1 MKLIFRK
8 IRAYVKAMRI
18 KNIQTVLWE
27 CYDIP
32 IEIIEK
38 IKSLCRMKIN
48 DLRATYYEAYGY
60 NSNSRN
66 RDFLTKKIAWKLQAN
81 LFGDISEDTKN
92 EAIKIA
98 DFSRLKNRKRA
109 ENSEAKISS
118 FEFEKRKA
126 VKFSRDPR
134 LPMEG
139 SILSKNHNGRAVT
152 VTVLEKGFLYN
163 NRRYASLS
171 AIAREVSGTN
181 WNGFKFFDL

>member
-1 MKLIFRK
+1 
-8 IRAYVKAMRI
+8 MRI

-27 CYDIP
+27 GYDIP
-32 IEIIEK
+32 LEITEQ

-48 DLRATYYEAYGY
+48 DLRSKYFEAYGY

-81 LFGDISEDTKN
+81 MFGDISESTRN
-92 EAIKIA
+92 EAVKIA
-98 DFSRLKNRKRA
+98 DFSRLKTRKHVD
-109 ENSEAKISS
+109 NSEAKISS

-139 SILSKNHNGRAVT
+139 AILSKNYGGRAIV
-152 VTVLEKGFLYN
+152 VTVLGKGFLYDN
-163 NRRYASLS
+163 KRYASLS
-171 AIAREVSGTN
+171 SIAREVTGTN